1 MGHPDRSVRI
11 LENRSVCACCKYH
24 GCRKET
30 GIELTLLDTI
40 FIGMKVSSHMTDV
53 FKAVYQHP
61 LLSHDD
67 LQQIA
72 SRHSREELEKGA
84 VLLKKGRI
92 ADEYYLLESG
102 LVRSWVHDY
111 DGNEIT
117 TDFFTE
123 NEIVIVPTSLFQR
136 IPSQETVL
144 AVTDAVVWKIS
155 FGDFQELFHSIPG
168 FTEWGRLWF
177 TQQLFAMKQRSL
189 EMITVTATNRYL
201 KLMQEKPEIMQF
213 VPLKQIASYLGIT
226 DTSLSR
232 IRKEIAG

>member
-1 MGHPDRSVRI
+1 
-11 LENRSVCACCKYH
+11 
-24 GCRKET
+24 
-30 GIELTLLDTI
+30 
-40 FIGMKVSSHMTDV
+40 MTDI

-61 LLSHDD
+61 LLSHAD
-67 LQQIA
+67 LKEIA
-72 SRHSREELEKGA
+72 LRHTREELEKGA
-84 VLLKKGRI
+84 VLLKQGRI

-102 LVRSWVHDY
+102 LIRSYVHDY

-117 TDFFTE
+117 TDFFVE

-136 IPSQETVL
+136 VPSQETVL
-144 AVTDAVVWKIS
+144 AVTDAVMWKIG
-155 FGDFQELFHSIPG
+155 FQDFQELFHSIPG

-177 TQQLFAMKQRSL
+177 TYQLFAMKQRSL

-201 KLMQEKPEIMQF
+201 KLMKEKPEIMQH

-232 IRKEIAG
+232 IRKEITQ